1 MNGEEEELV
10 TEMNK
15 NWLDV
20 LGVSEMNVQGNG
32 V

>member
-10 TEMNK
+10 TEMKK
-15 NWLDV
+15 NWVDV